1 MEKRSSQN
9 KSPKVYSISRRLIY
23 AFNGVVILILVAFAS
38 VAIFMNTSKIESG
51 LEQRLSNA
59 LRLAERSLATPLWKL
74 DKVVVDDFIESL
86 LLDESIVYV
95 KVLREGRVFAARALA
110 EFQQKDFSYFEPSP
124 QFIVKTAGIIYEG
137 NKVGDI
143 QLVMSRALI
152 KQEVISSIL
161 SIIGLMILITVA
173 ISIASAFITRRY
185 ISRPLLKL
193 QKSAGLIAHG
203 DLEAYIDTSSNDEI
217 GSLAKDFDVM
227 RESIKDLIGA
237 LRESKEKLE
246 DYSRNLEQKVE
257 ERTHELTEA
266 LEQQTAT
273 SEILRVIS
281 SSPTDIQPV
290 LDAVA
295 ENAARLCAASD
306 AQIYRVDGNLLRL
319 AASYGVIRMTASRGE
334 GRPITR
340 EWVTGRAVV
349 DRKTIH
355 VHDLAA
361 ELETEFPDAK
371 PLQMLIGH
379 RTTLATPLLRED
391 IPIGAILIR
400 RMEVRPFSEKQIE
413 LVKTFAD
420 QAVIAIENVRL
431 FQELQA
437 RTRELAR
444 SVEELKALGQ
454 VSQAV
459 SSTLNLET
467 VLTTIVVQAVQLSGT
482 DGGGV
487 YEYDEVRQEFS
498 LRVTHHMDEELIEA
512 IRAAPIRLGEGAVG
526 QGAASRTPV
535 QVPDILDEREY
546 SVTRLRVI
554 LARLGYR
561 SLLAVPL
568 LREERIVGGLV
579 VWRREPGKFS
589 AEVVNL
595 LQTFAS
601 QSVLAIENARLFRE
615 IEEKGHEIEEANRHK
630 SQFLAN
636 MSHELRTPLNAILGY
651 TEMIADHI
659 YGEVPEKIRD
669 VLVRVQR
676 SGRHLLDLIN
686 DVLDLSKIEAGRLT
700 LSLNDYSMKE
710 VVQAVC
716 TAVEPMV
723 VEKKLALEVALS
735 PDLPIGKGDE
745 RRLTQVIL
753 NLVGNAIKFT
763 EVGKICVQVTA
774 SDGTFRVSVSD
785 TGPGI
790 SEADQQKIFGEFAQ
804 ADSSSTRKKGGT
816 GLGLTIAKR
825 IIELHKGR
833 IWVESSL
840 GKGSTFWFTLPIRI
854 ER

>member
-9 KSPKVYSISRRLIY
+9 KSPKVYSISRRFIY

-51 LEQRLSNA
+51 LEQRLSSA
-59 LRLAERSLATPLWKL
+59 LRLAEKSLATPLWKL

-86 LLDESIVYV
+86 LLDESIVYA
-95 KVLREGRVFAARALA
+95 KVLREDRVFATRALA
-110 EFQQKDFSYFEPSP
+110 EFQQKEISYFERSP
-124 QFIVKTAGIIYEG
+124 QFIVKTADIIYQG
-137 NKVGDI
+137 NKVGYI

-152 KQEVISSIL
+152 KQEIISSIT
-161 SIIGLMILITVA
+161 SIIGLMILIIVA
-173 ISIASAFITRRY
+173 ISIASVFITRRY
-185 ISRPLLKL
+185 VSRPLLKL
-193 QKSAGLIAHG
+193 QNSAELIAHG
-203 DLEAYIDTSSNDEI
+203 DLEANIDTSSNDEI
-217 GSLAKDFDVM
+217 GSLAKDFNVM
-227 RESIKDLIGA
+227 RGSIKDLIGE
-237 LRESKEKLE
+237 LRESKGKLE

-257 ERTHELTEA
+257 ERTRELTEA

-273 SEILRVIS
+273 SEVLKVIS
-281 SSPTDIQPV
+281 SSPTDLAPV
-290 LDAVA
+290 LNAVA
-295 ENAARLCAASD
+295 ENAARVCGATD
-306 AQIYRVDGNLLRL
+306 ATIYRIIGDTLQP
-319 AASYGVIRMTASRGE
+319 AATYGHMGVAEIRIGRGS
-334 GRPITR
+334 
-340 EWVTGRAVV
+340 VTGRAVV
-349 DRKTIH
+349 DRQTVH
-355 VHDLAA
+355 VHDVAA
-361 ELETEFPDAK
+361 VSEEEFPEGRAF
-371 PLQMLIGH
+371 QRARGH
-379 RTTLATPLLRED
+379 RTILATPLLREAV
-391 IPIGAILIR
+391 PLGAIVIR
-400 RMEVRPFSEKQIE
+400 RMDVRPFSDKRIRLLES
-413 LVKTFAD
+413 FAD
-420 QAVIAIENVRL
+420 QAVIAMENVRL

-467 VLTTIVVQAVQLSGT
+467 VLTTIVVRAVQLSGT

-487 YEYDEVRQEFS
+487 YEYDEATQEFS

-512 IRAAPIRLGEGAVG
+512 IRAAPIRLGEGAIG
-526 QGAASRTPV
+526 QGAASRAPV

-546 SVTRLRVI
+546 SATRLRLI

-579 VWRREPGKFS
+579 VWRREPGQFS

-595 LQTFAS
+595 LQTFAT

-615 IEEKGHEIEEANRHK
+615 IEKKGRELEEANRHK

-651 TEMIADHI
+651 TEMIADNI
-659 YGEVPEKIRD
+659 YGEVPEKIQD
-669 VLVRVQR
+669 ILVRVQK

-686 DVLDLSKIEAGRLT
+686 DVLDLSKIEAGQLT
-700 LSLNDYSMKE
+700 LSLNEYSMKE
-710 VVQAVC
+710 VVQTVC

-723 VEKKLALEVALS
+723 MEKKLALEVALA
-735 PDLPIGKGDE
+735 PDLPIARGDE
-745 RRLTQVIL
+745 RRITQVVL
-753 NLVGNAIKFT
+753 NLIGNAIKFT
-763 EVGKICVQVTA
+763 EEGKIRVQVTA
-774 SDGTFRVSVSD
+774 SDGTFLVSVAD

-825 IIELHKGR
+825 IIEMHKGR

>member
-1 MEKRSSQN
+1 
-9 KSPKVYSISRRLIY
+9 
-23 AFNGVVILILVAFAS
+23 
-38 VAIFMNTSKIESG
+38 
-51 LEQRLSNA
+51 
-59 LRLAERSLATPLWKL
+59 
-74 DKVVVDDFIESL
+74 
-86 LLDESIVYV
+86 
-95 KVLREGRVFAARALA
+95 
-110 EFQQKDFSYFEPSP
+110 
-124 QFIVKTAGIIYEG
+124 
-137 NKVGDI
+137 
-143 QLVMSRALI
+143 
-152 KQEVISSIL
+152 
-161 SIIGLMILITVA
+161 
-173 ISIASAFITRRY
+173 
-185 ISRPLLKL
+185 
-193 QKSAGLIAHG
+193 
-203 DLEAYIDTSSNDEI
+203 LEANIDTSSNDEI

-237 LRESKEKLE
+237 LRESKERLE

-257 ERTHELTEA
+257 
-266 LEQQTAT
+266 
-273 SEILRVIS
+273 
-281 SSPTDIQPV
+281 
-290 LDAVA
+290 
-295 ENAARLCAASD
+295 
-306 AQIYRVDGNLLRL
+306 
-319 AASYGVIRMTASRGE
+319 
-334 GRPITR
+334 
-340 EWVTGRAVV
+340 
-349 DRKTIH
+349 
-355 VHDLAA
+355 
-361 ELETEFPDAK
+361 
-371 PLQMLIGH
+371 
-379 RTTLATPLLRED
+379 
-391 IPIGAILIR
+391 
-400 RMEVRPFSEKQIE
+400 
-413 LVKTFAD
+413 
-420 QAVIAIENVRL
+420 
-431 FQELQA
+431 A

-444 SVEELKALGQ
+444 SVEELKALGR

-487 YEYDEVRQEFS
+487 YEYDEATQEFS

-512 IRAAPIRLGEGAVG
+512 IRAAPIHLGEGALG
-526 QGAASRTPV
+526 KGAASRAPA

-546 SVTRLRVI
+546 SATRLRLI

-589 AEVVNL
+589 AEIVNL
-595 LQTFAS
+595 LQTFAT

-615 IEEKGHEIEEANRHK
+615 IEEKGREIEEANRHK

-669 VLVRVQR
+669 ILVRVQK

-700 LSLNDYSMKE
+700 LSLNEYSMKE
-710 VVQAVC
+710 VVHAVC
-716 TAVEPMV
+716 TALEPMV

-745 RRLTQVIL
+745 RRITQVIL

-763 EVGKICVQVTA
+763 EVGKISVQVTA

-804 ADSSSTRKKGGT
+804 GDSSSTRKKGGT

-825 IIELHKGR
+825 IIELHRGR

>member
-1 MEKRSSQN
+1 MENRSSQN
-9 KSPKVYSISRRLIY
+9 KSPKVYSISRRFIY
-23 AFNGVVILILVAFAS
+23 AFNGVVILILVAFAL
-38 VAIFMNTSKIESG
+38 VVILMNTSKIESG

-59 LRLAERSLATPLWKL
+59 LRLAEKSLPTPLWKL
-74 DKVVVDDFIESL
+74 DKVVVGDFIESL
-86 LLDESIVYV
+86 LLDESLVYA
-95 KVLREGRVFAARALA
+95 KVLREDRVFATRALA
-110 EFQQKDFSYFEPSP
+110 EFQQKDFSYFERSP
-124 QFIVKTAGIIYEG
+124 QFIVKTADIIYDG
-137 NKVGDI
+137 KNAGKV
-143 QLVMSRALI
+143 QLVMSRAII
-152 KQEVISSIL
+152 KQEVISSIT
-161 SIIGLMILITVA
+161 SIIGLMILIIVA
-173 ISIASAFITRRY
+173 ISIASVFITRRY
-185 ISRPLLKL
+185 VSRPLLKL
-193 QKSAGLIAHG
+193 QNSAALIAHG

-217 GSLAKDFDVM
+217 GSLAKDFNVM

-237 LRESKEKLE
+237 LRESKGKLE

-257 ERTHELTEA
+257 ERTHELTVA

-295 ENAARLCAASD
+295 ENSARLCAASD
-306 AQIYRVDGNLLRL
+306 AQILRVDGNLLRL
-319 AASYGVIRMTASRGE
+319 AASYGVMRTLSRGE
-334 GRPITR
+334 GRPISR
-340 EWVTGRAVV
+340 GWVTGRAVV

-371 PLQMLIGH
+371 TMQMLMGH
-379 RTTLATPLLRED
+379 RTTLATPLLREG

-467 VLTTIVVQAVQLSGT
+467 VLTTIVVRAVELSGT
-482 DGGGV
+482 DGGVV
-487 YEYDEVRQEFS
+487 YEYDEATQEFS
-498 LRVTHHMDEELIEA
+498 PRVTHHMDEELIEA
-512 IRAAPIRLGEGAVG
+512 VQAAPIRLGEGAVG
-526 QGAASRTPV
+526 RGAASRAPV

-546 SVTRLRVI
+546 SATRLRPI

-579 VWRREPGKFS
+579 VWRQEPGKFS

-595 LQTFAS
+595 LQTFAN

-615 IEEKGHEIEEANRHK
+615 IEEKRRELEEANRHK

-669 VLVRVQR
+669 VLVRVQK

-686 DVLDLSKIEAGRLT
+686 DVLDLSKIEAGQLT
-700 LSLNDYSMKE
+700 LSLNEYSIKE

-723 VEKKLALEVALS
+723 MEKKLALEVAL
-735 PDLPIGKGDE
+735 PPGLPIAKGDE
-745 RRLTQVIL
+745 RRITQVIL

-763 EVGKICVQVTA
+763 EVGKISVQVTA
-774 SDGTFRVSVSD
+774 SDGTFLVSVSD

-804 ADSSSTRKKGGT
+804 GDSSSTRKKGGT

-825 IIELHKGR
+825 IVELHGGR

-840 GKGSTFWFTLPIRI
+840 GKGSTFWFTLPVRI

>member
-9 KSPKVYSISRRLIY
+9 KSPKVYSISRRFIY

-38 VAIFMNTSKIESG
+38 VVILMNTSKIESG

-59 LRLAERSLATPLWKL
+59 LRLAGKSLPTPLWKL
-74 DKVVVDDFIESL
+74 DKAVVDDFIESL
-86 LLDESIVYV
+86 LLDESIVYA
-95 KVLREGRVFAARALA
+95 KVLREDRVFATRALA
-110 EFQQKDFSYFEPSP
+110 EFQQKEISYFERSP
-124 QFIVKTAGIIYEG
+124 QFIVKTADIIYQG
-137 NKVGDI
+137 NKVGYI

-152 KQEVISSIL
+152 KQEIISSIT
-161 SIIGLMILITVA
+161 SIIGLMILIIVA
-173 ISIASAFITRRY
+173 ISIASVFITRRY
-185 ISRPLLKL
+185 VSRPLLKL
-193 QKSAGLIAHG
+193 QNSAELIAHG
-203 DLEAYIDTSSNDEI
+203 DLEANIDTSSNDEI
-217 GSLAKDFDVM
+217 GSLAKDFNVM
-227 RESIKDLIGA
+227 RGSIKDLIGE
-237 LRESKEKLE
+237 LRESKGKLE

-257 ERTHELTEA
+257 ERTRELTEA

-273 SEILRVIS
+273 SEVLKVIS
-281 SSPTDIQPV
+281 SSPTDLAPV
-290 LDAVA
+290 LNAVA
-295 ENAARLCAASD
+295 ENAARVCGATD
-306 AQIYRVDGNLLRL
+306 ATIYRIIGDTLQP
-319 AASYGVIRMTASRGE
+319 AATYGHMGVAEIRIGRGS
-334 GRPITR
+334 
-340 EWVTGRAVV
+340 VTGRAVV
-349 DRKTIH
+349 DRQTVH
-355 VHDLAA
+355 VHDVAA
-361 ELETEFPDAK
+361 VSEEEFPEGRAF
-371 PLQMLIGH
+371 QRARGH
-379 RTTLATPLLRED
+379 RTILATPLLREAV
-391 IPIGAILIR
+391 PLGAIVIR
-400 RMEVRPFSEKQIE
+400 RMDVRPFSDKRIRLLES
-413 LVKTFAD
+413 FAD
-420 QAVIAIENVRL
+420 QAVIAMENVRL

-467 VLTTIVVQAVQLSGT
+467 VLTTIVVRAVQLSGT

-487 YEYDEVRQEFS
+487 YEYDEATQEFS

-512 IRAAPIRLGEGAVG
+512 IRAAPIRLGEGAIG
-526 QGAASRTPV
+526 QGAASRAPV

-546 SVTRLRVI
+546 SATRLRLI

-579 VWRREPGKFS
+579 VWRREPGQFS

-595 LQTFAS
+595 LQTFAT

-615 IEEKGHEIEEANRHK
+615 IEKKGRELEEANRHK

-669 VLVRVQR
+669 VLVRVQK

-686 DVLDLSKIEAGRLT
+686 DVLDLSKIEAGQLT
-700 LSLNDYSMKE
+700 LSLSEYSMKE
-710 VVQAVC
+710 VVQTVC

-723 VEKKLALEVALS
+723 MEKKLALEVALA
-735 PDLPIGKGDE
+735 PDLPIAKGDE
-745 RRLTQVIL
+745 RRITQVVL
-753 NLVGNAIKFT
+753 NLIGNAIKFT
-763 EVGKICVQVTA
+763 EEGKIRVQVTA
-774 SDGTFRVSVSD
+774 SDGTFLVSVAD

-825 IIELHKGR
+825 IIEMHKGR